1 MGSTSGTVFIAETK
15 SRNEFA
21 LTKSTPLST
30 KACTGFGAP
39 ALTLASTSRTLRPV
53 RSGFCSWPDSANSL
67 AMMRAL
73 STNQV

>member
-1 MGSTSGTVFIAETK
+1 MTSGTAFIADTK

-30 KACTGFGAP
+30 NACTGGGGP
-39 ALTLASTSRTLRPV
+39 GRTRASTSRTLRPV
-53 RSGFCSWPDSANSL
+53 RSGFCSCPDSANSL
-67 AMMRAL
+67 EMMRVF